1 MGYTHYWTR
10 TRQLSKD
17 EMLTIGAKVRNIISE
32 AEKQP
37 ATHNYNDEPG
47 PKKLVIAGPNGEGSP
62 EITKDLIML
71 NGADDWG
78 HETFGIDP
86 EPGSDFCKTAQ
97 KPYDVVVVAC
107 LTFLATDYGF
117 RVSSD
122 GDHEDL
128 QPGVDLCCKA
138 LGRGYPH
145 PLTVDIMLPTTVSD
159 RA

>member
-17 EMLTIGAKVRNIISE
+17 EMLTIGAKVRMIISE
-32 AEKQP
+32 AEGKP
-37 ATHNYNDEPG
+37 TDTAGGYHDEP
-47 PKKLVIAGPNGEGSP
+47 VEIAGPRGDGSP
-62 EITKDLIML
+62 DITKNWIGL
-71 NGADDWG
+71 NGAGDELS
-78 HETFGIDP
+78 HETFAIDP
-86 EPGSDFCKTAQ
+86 SPGSDFCKTAR

-122 GDHEDL
+122 GDHDEL
-128 QPGVDLCCKA
+128 QAGVDLCCKA
-138 LGRGYPH
+138 LGRDYAH
-145 PLTVDIMLPTTVSD
+145 PLTIEVLTGD